1 MLNEYQEMLLES
13 AKQVHKIIQK
23 PKNTIENKITIAGA
37 NTLAQTV
44 KAAIQVE
51 LVQYKSKIASS
62 NTSKIIHKVCNNEII
77 SLER

>member
-13 AKQVHKIIQK
+13 AKQVHKIIK
-23 PKNTIENKITIAGA
+23 NPKNTTENKITIAGA

-62 NTSKIIHKVCNNEII
+62 NTSQIIHKVCNNEII